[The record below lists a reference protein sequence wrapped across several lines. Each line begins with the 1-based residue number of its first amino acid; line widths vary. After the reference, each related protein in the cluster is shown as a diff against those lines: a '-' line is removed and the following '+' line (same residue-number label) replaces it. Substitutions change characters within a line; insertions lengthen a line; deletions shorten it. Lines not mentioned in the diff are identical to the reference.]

1 MSETRVLVLRTGLFD
16 DGRTAPARAQPLA
29 QPLAQALAQ
38 ALAQPLAQALALT
51 PDSLSEGFRVTEL
64 AVDGDIGAMSTADW
78 DRVLEA
84 VLENDRC
91 ITL

>member
-16 DGRTAPARAQPLA
+16 DRRTAPALS
-29 QPLAQALAQ
+29 
-38 ALAQPLAQALALT
+38 
-51 PDSLSEGFRVTEL
+51 SLSEGFRVTEL

-84 VLENDRC
+84 VLDNDRC

>member
-16 DGRTAPARAQPLA
+16 DRRTVPAPALGLA
-29 QPLAQALAQ
+29 PG
-38 ALAQPLAQALALT
+38 
-51 PDSLSEGFRVTEL
+51 SLSEGFRVTEL
-64 AVDGDIGAMSTADW
+64 AVDDDIGAMSTADW

-84 VLENDRC
+84 VLDNDRC

>member
-16 DGRTAPARAQPLA
+16 DRRTAPASAS
-29 QPLAQALAQ
+29 
-38 ALAQPLAQALALT
+38 ALALGLAPGSL
-51 PDSLSEGFRVTEL
+51 PDGFRVTEL

-84 VLENDRC
+84 VLDNDRC

>member
-16 DGRTAPARAQPLA
+16 DRRTAPA
-29 QPLAQALAQ
+29 QALT
-38 ALAQPLAQALALT
+38 LTLT
-51 PDSLSEGFRVTEL
+51 PGGLSEGFRVTEL

>member
-16 DGRTAPARAQPLA
+16 DHRTAPA
-29 QPLAQALAQ
+29 
-38 ALAQPLAQALALT
+38 LT
-51 PDSLSEGFRVTEL
+51 FAPGSLSEGFRVTEL

-84 VLENDRC
+84 VLDNDRC

>member
-1 MSETRVLVLRTGLFD
+1 MSETRVRVLVLRTGLFD
-16 DGRTAPARAQPLA
+16 DRRPAS
-29 QPLAQALAQ
+29 
-38 ALAQPLAQALALT
+38 AQALALA
-51 PDSLSEGFRVTEL
+51 PGSLSEGFRVTEL
-64 AVDGDIGAMSTADW
+64 AVDDDIGAMSTADW